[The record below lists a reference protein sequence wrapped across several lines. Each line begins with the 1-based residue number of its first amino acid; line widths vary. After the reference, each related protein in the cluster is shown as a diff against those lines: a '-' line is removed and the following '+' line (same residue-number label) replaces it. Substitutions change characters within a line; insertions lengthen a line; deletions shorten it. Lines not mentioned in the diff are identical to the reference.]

1 MKKHIITYSLS
12 LLVLGMYS
20 CKDKSGF
27 SIEGTVKNQD
37 KLKKAYLLRADTTQ
51 VSIIDSA
58 EISSDGMFTFKNM
71 APAAN
76 LFKVRVGETMFDLI
90 AKNGDD
96 ITFETDLK
104 DEAHAYQVQ
113 GSQESEKIKEF
124 NSFSNVYGSKNSKL
138 VNEFQMKAQSTK
150 NQDSLLKVYQPVF
163 EKNMADYSKEVLKFI
178 SDNKSSLA
186 AFYAAMSLDPYKYE
200 QQLVA
205 YADGIQGH
213 FKENASVQQFVHQ
226 MAALKPISVGHKA
239 PDFTTMSMDG
249 KPVKLSDYK
258 GKYVMIDFWAS
269 WCPPCRQEN
278 PNVVRLYNQYK
289 TKGLNILGISLD
301 EDKADWQKAINNDK
315 LTWQHASDLKK
326 FDGATERLY
335 HIEAIPANFIIDPQ
349 GVIVAKNVTGKN
361 LEDFLNTTF
370 AKL

>member
-1 MKKHIITYSLS
+1 MKKYFITYSLS
-12 LLVLGMYS
+12 LLMLGVYS

-27 SIEGTVKNQD
+27 SIEGTVKNPD
-37 KLKKAYLLRADTTQ
+37 KVKKAYLLRADTTQ

-58 EISSDGMFTFKNM
+58 EISGDGKFAFKNM

-104 DEAHAYQVQ
+104 DDAHAYQVK
-113 GSQESEKIKEF
+113 GSQESDKIKEF
-124 NSFSNVYGSKNSKL
+124 NAFSNVYGNKNSKL

-150 NQDSLLKVYQPVF
+150 NQDSLLKIYQPVF
-163 EKNMADYSKEVLKFI
+163 EKNMDEYSKEVLKFI

-205 YADGIQGH
+205 YADDIKGQ
-213 FKENASVQQFVHQ
+213 FKENASVQQFVRQ
-226 MAALKPISVGHKA
+226 MAVLKPLSVGHKA
-239 PDFTTMSMDG
+239 PDFTTTGIDG

-258 GKYVMIDFWAS
+258 GKYIMLDFWAS
-269 WCPPCRQEN
+269 WCVPCRQEN

-289 TKGLNILGISLD
+289 GKGLNILGISLD
-301 EDKADWQKAINNDK
+301 EDKGDWQKAITNDK

-326 FDGATERLY
+326 FEGATERLY
-335 HIEAIPANFIIDPQ
+335 HIEAIPSNFIIDTQ
-349 GVIVAKNVTGKN
+349 GNIVAKNVTGKN
-361 LEDFLNTTF
+361 LEDFLNKTF